1 MKKREG
7 TYFPPTALRL
17 QLQKFI
23 ELQGRRF
30 KFLIDVNF
38 MLMVSAV
45 LYYVVT
51 AQHALHAT
59 RSSHETAVCLSVR
72 PYVCVSVK
80 RVDCNKTEE
89 SSAKIF
95 IPYERSFSLMSKI

>member
-1 MKKREG
+1 
-7 TYFPPTALRL
+7 
-17 QLQKFI
+17 
-23 ELQGRRF
+23 
-30 KFLIDVNF
+30 

-59 RSSHETAVCLSVR
+59 RFSHETAVCQSVR
-72 PYVCVSVK
+72 PSVCVSVK

-89 SSAKIF
+89 SSAKIL
-95 IPYERSFSLMSKI
+95 YHTKDHLA